1 MYILNHAREDR
12 EKYQGHSIKLA
23 YWSWNFFSIASCTST
38 LPPQSPTPYTTWQPR
53 AECRDLVRALERASL
68 TRPERGKR
76 ANSDFRQ
83 LPLAAA
89 SGCNGFRKPHMIRLP
104 ARAAERR
111 ERRGDHL
118 MSDRGRQATVGH
130 GERAHAA
137 LERGSREGGS
147 VPSIFPLPCQ
157 DTEKRGKGWIGLAE
171 GEPARQ
177 SMQWRWWRMWLRYSV
192 VI

>member
-1 MYILNHAREDR
+1 MYILNHAREER

-23 YWSWNFFSIASCTST
+23 YWSWNNFFSIASSSST
-38 LPPQSPTPYTTWQPR
+38 LSPQSPTPYTTWQPR

-76 ANSDFRQ
+76 ANSDFRP
-83 LPLAAA
+83 LPLAAT

-147 VPSIFPLPCQ
+147 VPSIFPPAVPGHR
-157 DTEKRGKGWIGLAE
+157 EEE
-171 GEPARQ
+171 GEGMDWVGRG
-177 SMQWRWWRMWLRYSV
+177 
-192 VI
+192 